1 MASAEAVKKGLRRK
15 WQATVEQRCEP
26 SAADEKVLNAEQKWN
41 EQWQKLWRDI
51 GVPFFV

>member
-15 WQATVEQRCEP
+15 WQATVKQRSEP
-26 SAADEKVLNAEQKWN
+26 SSADAPVLNDEQQWN